1 MSPYNTYYL
10 SLPIINVT
18 KFVNQ
23 MFYHS
28 DKINSEQIFTLVFS
42 KCSTIVHVNI
52 QILERLKNENKKLK
66 KQISYFKLNLDTSK
80 CRIALVIIPLSKCFM
95 QIYNR

>member
-1 MSPYNTYYL
+1 
-10 SLPIINVT
+10 
-18 KFVNQ
+18 

-28 DKINSEQIFTLVFS
+28 DKINSEQIFTFVFS

-52 QILERLKNENKKLK
+52 QILESLKNENKKLK

-80 CRIALVIIPLSKCFM
+80 CRIALVIIPLSKFFYADLQ
-95 QIYNR
+95 QINMKFDVTVK